1 MEGECSKKKKPT
13 SNKLSLIDV
22 VFSWCLED
30 VLNKDLYMNEV
41 EKIPESFHS
50 VQQYFGSFIF
60 PLLEDTRAELSSS
73 LDFISS
79 APYAG
84 VNSLQEC
91 GECVYDVKVEQWM
104 YESSSSSKPYK
115 MFPGDILAEEN
126 CSLCSGKNDF
136 IQNEEIYTT
145 LLFKLNDSQREAVL
159 ASLHKFQCYHK
170 SSVELIWGPP
180 GTGKT
185 MTLSILLFIL
195 QRMSC
200 RTLVCAPTNVAITEA
215 ACHLLKLVKAS
226 SEAGSISDALLC
238 PLGNILFMGRE
249 DMLEVASDIEEIHLN
264 YRVER
269 LLEVLDPWTGLR
281 HCSCSMID
289 FLEGCVSQYH
299 IFMDGELMEKKER
312 NIAKNYSKGKCK
324 TFLEFVIERFRPIAK
339 LLRKSISIF
348 CTHIARSFILDHNF
362 ETMVSIMKLLD
373 TFETLL
379 SQNNIDCEELLVQF
393 SLPKNTESCHNSFK
407 CISTLLNIKR
417 GECIYILKVLL
428 TDLDALDLP
437 SAMDPSS
444 VKKFCFQTASLI
456 LCTASSSHMLHSLN
470 MKPLE
475 LLVIDESAQLKEC
488 ELIIPLQLPGLRH
501 AILFGDHCQLPAMV
515 NSNVSDRAGFGRSL
529 FERLSLMGHSKHFLN
544 IQYRM
549 HPLISFFP
557 NSKFYGNKI
566 VDAPNVKRGLAKRYL
581 PGQIFGTY
589 SFINISCGIEELDG
603 VQHSWKN
610 MVEVAVIIKVVNN
623 LYKEW
628 NGSKQTLSIGV
639 ISPYTAQVITVQE
652 KIGKKYENLD
662 GFAVKVK
669 SIEGFQGG
677 EADIIILS
685 TVRCNSDG
693 SISFASNHGRI
704 NVALTRARHCLWIL
718 GNETTLLNSQSVWK
732 SIVCDAKDRQ
742 CFYNA
747 DEDENLAK
755 LMLEVKKELNEY
767 DDLLNFD
774 SVLFKSAR
782 WKVLF
787 SDYFRKSFKKLRSIE
802 KKKLVINLLLRLSC
816 GWRPKN
822 KKCNLIHDNTSGMLK
837 QFKVR
842 DLYIICSID
851 IMKET
856 WYIQVLKVWD
866 ILPLEDIP
874 KLAIRLDALFG
885 KYTNDYLNRCKAKYF
900 DGDLEVP
907 MSWVTSLDFV
917 RYKNSS
923 YTGDMADSDDVCFGR
938 RTFVENSMVSD
949 SLTLMKFYSL
959 SSGVVSH
966 LLSRCDGKELD
977 FPFELSDQETEV
989 ILFDRSCFILGRS
1002 GTGKTT
1008 VLTTKLFQKEQLH
1021 HIASEG
1027 FHEPQSCSTV
1037 EICPKNED
1045 GERVGVTKG
1054 AVLHQIFVTVNP
1066 KLCYAIKQQICRLKR
1081 FSCVGD
1087 ASEGSTSTGLDEI
1100 DEMLQFTNIPD
1111 SFIDLPPNLY
1121 PLVLTFHKF
1130 LMMLDGTVGNSFF
1143 GRFPEA
1149 IGHSRGTKR
1158 ASKSVALKTFIR
1170 TKEVNYERFR
1180 SSYWP
1185 RFNTELTKKFD
1196 SSTVFTE
1203 IMSHIKGG
1211 LPAGESCDKKLG
1223 LEDYLSLAERRVS
1236 TLSRQEREIIFDI
1249 FLKYERKK
1257 KERGEFDLADLVIDI
1272 HNRLKV
1278 SRYGDNMDFVYIDE
1292 VQDLSMRQVA
1302 LFKYLCKNVAE
1313 GFIFSGDTAQTIA
1326 RGIDF
1331 RFQDI
1336 KFLFYKEFL
1345 LGSVKDGAYGKK
1357 EKGQI
1362 TDVFQLSQ
1370 NFRTHAGILN
1380 LAQSVINLL
1389 YRFFPLSID
1398 TLRPERSLIDG
1409 QVPVLLES
1417 VNGEN
1422 ALISVFK
1429 NCGNDGRKIIGFGAD
1444 QVILVR
1450 DDLARNEIVDYVG
1463 NQTLIL
1469 TIMESKGLEFQD
1481 VFLYN
1486 FFSSSPSKK
1495 QWRVIYKY
1503 MIEKDL
1509 LDSISTTSFPS
1520 FIWGKHNMLCSELKH
1535 LYVAITRTRQK
1546 LWIFENVKELSE
1558 PMFVYWKKLGFVQ
1571 VREFNES
1578 LAQEMQVASSQE
1590 EWKSRGIELFYQN
1603 NYEMARMCF
1612 ERAGERYW
1620 EKWAMAAG
1628 LRAAANH
1635 MSCSNSQLMH
1645 INLMKAAET
1654 FDSIGKSELSAQCY
1668 YEAKEYERAGTIYL
1682 EKFGNSKLEDA
1693 AECFTRAGCYKTAA
1707 QLYAKCNLFTK
1718 CLSVCSGAKLF
1729 DMGFQ
1734 FLQYW
1739 KDNALS
1745 NNGLLNSNSDIE
1757 ETSQMFLESAARY
1770 YHEIKHSKKMMM
1782 FVKAFHSKNSMRA
1795 FLKSLGSL
1803 DELLSLEK
1811 EWGNFLEAAEIARM
1825 LGDLLLEADLL
1836 ENTGN
1841 YEDASLSILLYV
1853 FANSLWAP
1861 RSQGWPLKQFP
1872 RKEKLL
1878 TKAKEFAKN
1887 GSDNFFEFVCTEAN
1901 ILSDQEC
1908 SLPEL
1913 MQNFRS
1919 SQRHNSVRG
1928 EILCARK
1935 VLDSHL
1941 ELSTSAYSWGDVAGY
1956 LDRHA
1961 KSRLSQNQVSVE
1973 TLVYFWNFW
1982 KNKIWNIFEFLGCPG
1997 NEDVS
2002 GEFCLSYLAVNKQFI
2017 DTKVV
2022 YLLLKPDAYW
2032 LREIDD
2038 HYFMKKGKLVSIGA
2052 LRFAQAARR
2061 YWCSEILSVGVG
2073 MLEKLKAL
2081 YEFATQNAL
2090 SLYSQTFPVVH
2101 MFVLT
2106 KSLME
2111 TRFVDCRQHI
2121 DKLKF
2126 FHDLSM
2132 NLFLDNVVN
2141 IYPLHW
2147 RKLLTENMIF
2157 LREMEQYKSVLQEV
2171 INNTI
2176 NSTSKLTT
2184 HAQAGKVTIGT
2195 FDRNSPWG
2203 EFFLTLGGNAAQ
2215 REVYLVHKF
2224 HKALED
2230 TYNARWA
2237 DVNDY
2242 ISPGCFLHLV
2252 ELLLIWVCSLREIFF
2267 ASKSSFVEWLIHWE
2281 WKANLNTNS
2290 LAAEVDESSLVV
2302 ILEFVSCIVEQLLYH
2317 EQDTINWFGKANI
2330 ILDPDSYLL
2339 LVLRLFVV
2347 TCVLCLNHVKYF
2359 GLLYHLLGRT
2369 EITSHLPKDF
2379 YESLTRLLENDHED
2393 TRIRVIAKAF
2403 RKIGNPLVIVSPR
2416 WHCSNFSC
2424 PDAIF
2429 VNRDVNIGR
2438 DNILKVLFLNDV
2450 KDSPNQKWWQ

>member
-13 SNKLSLIDV
+13 SNRLSLIDV

-30 VLNKDLYMNEV
+30 VLNKDLYMNKV
-41 EKIPESFHS
+41 EKIPESFQS

-60 PLLEDTRAELSSS
+60 ALLEETREELSSS

-91 GECVYDVKVEQWM
+91 GECVYDVKVDQWM
-104 YESSSSSKPYK
+104 YKSSCSKPYK
-115 MFPGDILAEEN
+115 MFPGGILVFTDSKPQTISDLKQEGGTWTLALVTEGTCTEFKVKSSCCIEAQSFIHKPQFVVFLRNITTNRNIWNALHTFGNLSIVKEVLYTNNVAEEN

-170 SSVELIWGPP
+170 SSVELIWCPP

-185 MTLSILLFIL
+185 MTLSILLSIL

-215 ACHLLKLVKAS
+215 ACHLLELVKAS

-238 PLGNILFMGRE
+238 SLGNILFMGSE
-249 DMLEVASDIEEIHLN
+249 DLLEVASDIEEIHLN

-269 LLEVLDPWTGLR
+269 LLEVLRPLTGLR

-299 IFMDGELMEKKER
+299 IFMDGELMENKEPD
-312 NIAKNYSKGKCK
+312 IVKNYSKGECK
-324 TFLEFVIERFRPIAK
+324 TFLEFVIERFRSIAL
-339 LLRKSISIF
+339 LLRSSISIF

-379 SQNNIDCEELLVQF
+379 SQNNINCEELLVEF
-393 SLPKNTESCHNSFK
+393 SHAKNTESCHYSFK
-407 CISTLLNIKR
+407 SISTLLNMKR

-428 TDLDALDLP
+428 TALDALDLP

-456 LCTASSSHMLHSLN
+456 FCTASSSHMLHSLN

-475 LLVIDESAQLKEC
+475 LLVIDESAQVKEC

-515 NSNVSDRAGFGRSL
+515 NSNVSARAGFGRSL

-566 VDAPNVKRGLAKRYL
+566 VDAPNVKSGLAKRYL
-581 PGQIFGTY
+581 PGQIFGSY

-603 VQHSWKN
+603 IHHSWKN

-628 NGSKQTLSIGV
+628 NGSKQKLSIGV
-639 ISPYTAQVITVQE
+639 ISPYTAQVIAVRE

-755 LMLEVKKELNEY
+755 FMLEVKKELNEY

-774 SVLFKSAR
+774 SVLFESAR

-802 KKKLVINLLLRLSC
+802 MKKLVINLLLRLSS

-837 QFKVR
+837 QFK
-842 DLYIICSID
+842 
-851 IMKET
+851 
-856 WYIQVLKVWD
+856 VLKVWD

-885 KYTNDYLNRCKAKYF
+885 KYTNDYLNRCKAKCF

-923 YTGDMADSDDVCFGR
+923 YTGDMADSDDVYFGR

-977 FPFELSDQETEV
+977 FPFELSDQETDV
-989 ILFDRSCFILGRS
+989 ILFDRSCFILGR
-1002 GTGKTT
+1002 
-1008 VLTTKLFQKEQLH
+1008 F
-1021 HIASEG
+1021 A
-1027 FHEPQSCSTV
+1027 
-1037 EICPKNED
+1037 
-1045 GERVGVTKG
+1045 
-1054 AVLHQIFVTVNP
+1054 
-1066 KLCYAIKQQICRLKR
+1066 
-1081 FSCVGD
+1081 CVGD
-1087 ASEGSTSTGLDEI
+1087 DSEGSTSTGLDEI
-1100 DEMLQFTNIPD
+1100 DEMLQFTDIPD
-1111 SFIDLPPNLY
+1111 SFIDLPSKLY

-1185 RFNTELTKKFD
+1185 QFNNEQTKKFD

-1211 LPAGESCDKKLG
+1211 LPAGESCDDKLG

-1236 TLSRQEREIIFDI
+1236 TLSR
-1249 FLKYERKK
+1249 KK
-1257 KERGEFDLADLVIDI
+1257 MERGEFDLADLVIDI

-1278 SRYGDNMDFVYIDE
+1278 NRYDGDNMDFVYIDE

-1313 GFIFSGDTAQTIA
+1313 GFVFSGDTAQTIA

-1345 LGSVKDGAYGKK
+1345 LGSGNDGAYGKK
-1357 EKGQI
+1357 EKGKI
-1362 TDVFQLSQ
+1362 ADVFQLSQ

-1389 YRFFPLSID
+1389 YHFFPLSID
-1398 TLRPERSLIDG
+1398 TLRPETSLIDG

-1422 ALISVFK
+1422 AFISIFK
-1429 NCGNDGRKIIGFGAD
+1429 NCGNDGGKIIGFGAD

-1450 DDLARNEIVDYVG
+1450 DDIARNKIVDYVG
-1463 NQTLIL
+1463 KQALIL
-1469 TIMESKGLEFQD
+1469 TIMESKGLEFQYQQYLKWQSSVIKLILGITRD

-1486 FFSSSPSKK
+1486 FFGSSPSKN

-1503 MIEKDL
+1503 MIENDL
-1509 LDSISTTSFPS
+1509 LDSTSTTSFPS

-1546 LWIFENVKELSE
+1546 LWIFENVEELSE

-1590 EWKSRGIELFYQN
+1590 EWKSRGIKFFYQN

-1612 ERAGERYW
+1612 ERAGEIYW

-1635 MSCSNSQLMH
+1635 MSCSNSQLKH

-1668 YEAKEYERAGTIYL
+1668 YEANEYERAGTIYL
-1682 EKFGNSKLEDA
+1682 DKFGNSKLEDA

-1707 QLYAKCNLFTK
+1707 QLYAKCNLFTE
-1718 CLSVCSGAKLF
+1718 CMSVCSGGKLF

-1770 YHEIKHSKKMMM
+1770 YHEIKYSKKMMM

-1795 FLKSLGSL
+1795 FLMSLGSL

-1811 EWGNFLEAAEIARM
+1811 EWGNFQEAAKIARM
-1825 LGDLLLEADLL
+1825 QGDLLLEADLL

-1919 SQRHNSVRG
+1919 SQRHNS
-1928 EILCARK
+1928 
-1935 VLDSHL
+1935 
-1941 ELSTSAYSWGDVAGY
+1941 
-1956 LDRHA
+1956 
-1961 KSRLSQNQVSVE
+1961 
-1973 TLVYFWNFW
+1973 
-1982 KNKIWNIFEFLGCPG
+1982 NKIWNIFEFLGCPG
-1997 NEDVS
+1997 NGDVS

-2038 HYFMKKGKLVSIGA
+2038 QYFMKKGKLVSIGA

-2061 YWCSEILSVGVG
+2061 YWCSEIFSVGVG

-2090 SLYSQTFPVVH
+2090 PLYSQTFPVVH
-2101 MFVLT
+2101 MFVLS

-2111 TRFVDCRQHI
+2111 TSI
-2121 DKLKF
+2121 DP
-2126 FHDLSM
+2126 
-2132 NLFLDNVVN
+2132 LD
-2141 IYPLHW
+2141 W

-2157 LREMEQYKSVLQEV
+2157 LRAMEQYKSVLQEV
-2171 INNTI
+2171 IINTI

-2184 HAQAGKVTIGT
+2184 HAQVGKVTIGT
-2195 FDRNSPWG
+2195 FGSGKLSSQLYKQITEVFDRNSPWR
-2203 EFFLTLGGNAAQ
+2203 EFFLTLGENAAQ

-2237 DVNDY
+2237 NVNNY
-2242 ISPGCFLHLV
+2242 ISPGCFLYLV
-2252 ELLLIWVCSLREIFF
+2252 ELLLIWVCSLRETFF
-2267 ASKSSFVEWLIHWE
+2267 TSKSSFVEWLIHRE
-2281 WKANLNTNS
+2281 WKAIRNTNS
-2290 LAAEVDESSLVV
+2290 LAAKVDESSLVV
-2302 ILEFVSCIVEQLLYH
+2302 ILEFVSCIIEQLLYH

-2347 TCVLCLNHVKYF
+2347 TCVLCL
-2359 GLLYHLLGRT
+2359 
-2369 EITSHLPKDF
+2369 
-2379 YESLTRLLENDHED
+2379 
-2393 TRIRVIAKAF
+2393 
-2403 RKIGNPLVIVSPR
+2403 
-2416 WHCSNFSC
+2416 C
-2424 PDAIF
+2424 
-2429 VNRDVNIGR
+2429 
-2438 DNILKVLFLNDV
+2438 
-2450 KDSPNQKWWQ
+2450 